1 MKLVSTAAA
10 ETCNMAG
17 IILECAGHERCREL
31 SPPRKNELSVPSA
44 ENSKGGGGATFR
56 GNALQARGQ
65 KSALPQ
71 EIKETFQGS
80 GNVRRVASLARRP
93 CCLPHTSGS
102 GTIPFISRDGVT
114 KNTAVVPGWKNN
126 REINST
132 GRVYSYWV
140 GNVFYL
146 PG

>member
-1 MKLVSTAAA
+1 MSAAVSSRLRGRMSFQSHRQKTQ
-10 ETCNMAG
+10 
-17 IILECAGHERCREL
+17 
-31 SPPRKNELSVPSA
+31 KWV
-44 ENSKGGGGATFR
+44 GGATFR

-102 GTIPFISRDGVT
+102 GTIPFISRDGAT